1 MNTISDFI
9 LVCAGLAVGS
19 ISSASPLDA
28 DKQAIE
34 ATLKTVVEAWDRSDA
49 KAIASV
55 YAQDGD
61 LIVPDGTL
69 SAGKPM
75 IEAFYKSAFSRGYAG
90 TAAGAHI
97 VRGRRVG
104 SSSYIADGTW
114 SIDGIK
120 HAGKPTRAR
129 LASFRPSCARKRA
142 VAPSGATRTVERD
155 EHPPGAVA

>member
-1 MNTISDFI
+1 MNTISYFI

-19 ISSASPLDA
+19 ALSASPVDA
-28 DKQAIE
+28 DKQAVE

-55 YAQDGD
+55 YAQNGD

-75 IEAFYKSAFSRGYAG
+75 IEAFYASAFSRGYGG
-90 TAAGAHI
+90 TVAGAHI

-104 SSSYIADGTW
+104 SSSYVADGTW

-120 HAGKPTRAR
+120 HAGKPDSREAGVFSAFFVRENGRWRLQALREQSSATSIHQAR
-129 LASFRPSCARKRA
+129 
-142 VAPSGATRTVERD
+142 
-155 EHPPGAVA
+155 